1 MKNSLLCILIL
12 CAPLFIKAE
21 PDSSNIE
28 MDSASL
34 ASAIMHIDSVVNSLD
49 YKSGKILLKSDL
61 ATINVPAG
69 FLFLEGKD
77 ARYILEDV
85 WGNPEDTDILGI
97 LVPEGV
103 NMLAAESWAIVYTYE
118 EDGHVE
124 DDDAEDYDYNELLE
138 EMKTQ
143 TIDGSVERV
152 KLGYEPISLVGWA
165 KAPFYDKTTHKLHWA
180 KELKFGDDSINTL
193 NYNIRMLGRKGV
205 LVMNI
210 VSGMDNIKT
219 VETKIDAIL
228 LSTNFNTG
236 SRYDD
241 FDSSI
246 DKVAEYGIG
255 GLIAGGILAKT
266 GMLAK
271 IGIFLVKGWK
281 IIAIAVVGLI
291 AAFKNKIFRKK
302 VE

>member
-1 MKNSLLCILIL
+1 MKNKLLLLLII
-12 CAPLFIKAE
+12 CAPFFIRAE
-21 PDSSNIE
+21 PDSTNIE

-34 ASAIMHIDSVVNSLD
+34 ANAIMHIDSVVNSLD

-143 TIDGSVERV
+143 TIDGS
-152 KLGYEPISLVGWA
+152 
-165 KAPFYDKTTHKLHWA
+165 
-180 KELKFGDDSINTL
+180 
-193 NYNIRMLGRKGV
+193 
-205 LVMNI
+205 
-210 VSGMDNIKT
+210 
-219 VETKIDAIL
+219 
-228 LSTNFNTG
+228 
-236 SRYDD
+236 
-241 FDSSI
+241 
-246 DKVAEYGIG
+246 
-255 GLIAGGILAKT
+255 
-266 GMLAK
+266 
-271 IGIFLVKGWK
+271 
-281 IIAIAVVGLI
+281 
-291 AAFKNKIFRKK
+291 
-302 VE
+302 

>member
-1 MKNSLLCILIL
+1 MKNKLLL
-12 CAPLFIKAE
+12 LFIFCTPFFIRAE
-21 PDSSNIE
+21 TDSTNIE
-28 MDSASL
+28 MDSAAL
-34 ASAIMHIDSVVNSLD
+34 ENAIMHIDSVVNSLD
-49 YKSGKILLKSDL
+49 YKSGKILLKTDL
-61 ATINVPAG
+61 ATVEVPKG
-69 FLFLEGKD
+69 FLFLVGKD

-103 NMLAAESWAIVYTYE
+103 NMMAAESWAIVYTYE

-152 KLGYEPISLVGWA
+152 KLGYEAISLVGWA
-165 KAPFYDKTTHKLHWA
+165 KAPFYDKATHKLHWA

-219 VETKIDAIL
+219 VETKINAIL
-228 LSTNFNTG
+228 ASTNFNNG
-236 SRYDD
+236 SRYED

-266 GMLAK
+266 GVLAK

-281 IIAIAVVGLI
+281 LIAIAVVGLI
-291 AAFKNKIFRKK
+291 AAFKNKFFRKK

>member
-1 MKNSLLCILIL
+1 MKNKLVLLLII
-12 CAPLFIKAE
+12 CTPFFIRAE
-21 PDSSNIE
+21 TDTTAIE
-28 MDSASL
+28 MDSAAL
-34 ASAIMHIDSVVNSLD
+34 ENAIMHIDSIVNSLD
-49 YKSGKILLKSDL
+49 YKSGKISLKTDL

-85 WGNPEDTDILGI
+85 WGNPEDTEILGI

-124 DDDAEDYDYNELLE
+124 DDDAEDYDYNELLD

-143 TIDGSVERV
+143 TVDGSVERV
-152 KLGYEPISLVGWA
+152 KMGYQAISLIGWA

-236 SRYDD
+236 SRYED

>member
-1 MKNSLLCILIL
+1 MKNKLVL
-12 CAPLFIKAE
+12 LFIICTPFFIRAE
-21 PDSSNIE
+21 TDSTAIE
-28 MDSASL
+28 MDSAAL
-34 ASAIMHIDSVVNSLD
+34 ENAIMHIDSVVNSLD
-49 YKSGKILLKSDL
+49 YKSGKILLKTDL
-61 ATINVPAG
+61 ATIDVPKG

-77 ARYILEDV
+77 ARYILEEV

-143 TIDGSVERV
+143 TVDASVERV
-152 KLGYEPISLVGWA
+152 KLGYEAISLVGWA
-165 KAPFYDKTTHKLHWA
+165 KAPFYDQATHKLHWA
-180 KELKFGDDSINTL
+180 KELKFGDDSITTL

-228 LSTNFNTG
+228 ASTNFNTG
-236 SRYDD
+236 SRYED

-266 GMLAK
+266 GVLAK

-291 AAFKNKIFRKK
+291 AAFKNKIFKKK